1 MTFESLMA
9 NEVFQEKLYE
19 AKDMAEVIRLFSN
32 EGVVLSEKDLM
43 NKILPDGQELTED
56 SIEDVSGGGAI
67 MNWFRSKLGG
77 GKGASGGGGSAGGR

>member
-9 NEVFQEKLYE
+9 NEVFQEKLCE
-19 AKDMAEVIRLFSN
+19 AKDMAEVKALFSG
-32 EGVVLSEKDLM
+32 EGVEISEEELM

-56 SIEDVSGGGAI
+56 SLEDVSGGGAI

-77 GKGASGGGGSAGGR
+77 GKGAFGRGGSAGGR